1 MESGFLLFLMP
12 LAVRHIRHTRTK
24 RGSMATR
31 AVIATI
37 RPASAI
43 PATPRVRHRVGVR
56 VHAGGSA
63 VRRRRGARQ
72 RKRSRARCPYRRP
85 SCCRAAI
92 RGAAHFD
99 GAHQPADHRGRRRSR
114 APGTCCRARRTC
126 ICRGSTSVRE
136 TRCPPRSK
144 RCGAM
149 TVSTSATPCRQRSP
163 RSRCRSRGC
172 SRAADTRAAARSSA
186 AHCRCAAAFPPLF
199 RPLRANNLESDRFP
213 SRTASARKRLRM
225 Y

>member
-1 MESGFLLFLMP
+1 MP

-43 PATPRVRHRVGVR
+43 PATGAAPRRRARPCGR
-56 VHAGGSA
+56 QRTI

-126 ICRGSTSVRE
+126 ICRGSTSARE

-163 RSRCRSRGC
+163 RSRCRSRAVLA
-172 SRAADTRAAARSSA
+172 RLTRARPRVPAPPIAVAPRL
-186 AHCRCAAAFPPLF
+186 FPPLF